1 METEASAPLLDV
13 RDLSHEF
20 PDANG
25 HAKKVIEGFSLR
37 VPKGEIVVLLGPS
50 GCGKSTVLRAV
61 AGLLRP
67 TAGRLVFAGKK
78 IGGPD
83 SERAMVFQNYA
94 CFPFLTVEDNV
105 GFGLA
110 LKEGCSAAD
119 VTEQTDRLL
128 KVVNMIHLRKSYPGA
143 LSGGERQRVAIAR
156 SLAVE
161 PKLLLMDEPFSS
173 LDGTMR
179 RQLQDLLLDLRENH
193 SLTCLFVTHSVEE
206 AVYLGTTI
214 CVMSAGPT
222 EAKPTP
228 ATVLADILVRLPASR
243 SQEIKTRP
251 QFEDI
256 EREVNELMRKQAY
269 ASS

>member
-1 METEASAPLLDV
+1 MQTEPRVPLLDV
-13 RDLSHEF
+13 GSLSHSF
-20 PDANG
+20 SDGKG
-25 HAKKVIEGFSLR
+25 HFNKVIEDFSLR

-67 TAGRLVFAGKK
+67 TAGRLVFDGDE
-78 IGGPD
+78 ITEPS

-105 GFGLA
+105 GFGLT
-110 LKEGCSAAD
+110 LRGSRQAD
-119 VTEQTDRLL
+119 VRAETDELL
-128 KVVNMIHLRKSYPGA
+128 KTVNMFHLRKSHPGA

-156 SLAVE
+156 SLAVK

-179 RQLQDLLLDLRENH
+179 RQLQDLLLELRENH

-214 CVMSAGPT
+214 YVMSAGPT
-222 EAKPTP
+222 EAKRTP
-228 ATVLADILVRLPASR
+228 STVLAEIPVCLPRPR
-243 SQEIKTRP
+243 SQDIKAER

-256 EREVNELMRKQAY
+256 ERGVNELMRKRAY